1 MWNSL
6 SHKKWRIIFKSDENK
21 MTPFNHNH
29 LDYYSFILIY
39 DDKVVL
45 NDSGGS
51 SYDTKLKDIDARL
64 PEYHNSVRIKG
75 LGYKP
80 DNARYF
86 TNRYTNCIFD
96 TKINKKLDCIEISL
110 MSSGF
115 NRIDEN
121 ISFTRLI
128 SIYDTTVVVS
138 DNSFSVNE
146 YPIEHYFHF
155 PVNSKIKNSNSYI
168 DININEQKIK
178 MTSHCGDKII
188 VNENKNLQHFSEQYG
203 QKLLKNYI
211 KINSEISK
219 YKSVSYTIEI
229 VDPCVE

>member
-6 SHKKWRIIFKSDENK
+6 NHKKWRIIFKSDENI

-29 LDYYSFILIY
+29 LDYYSFVLIY
-39 DDKVVL
+39 DNKVVL
-45 NDSGGS
+45 NDSGGG
-51 SYDTKLKDIDARL
+51 SYDPKLKDIDVRL
-64 PEYHNSVRIKG
+64 PEYHNSIRIKG

-80 DNARYF
+80 DSTRYF
-86 TNRYTNCIFD
+86 TNRYINCIFE
-96 TKINKKLDCIEISL
+96 TKINKKSDCIEISL

-128 SIYDTTVVVS
+128 RIYDSTVVIL
-138 DNSFSVNE
+138 DNSFSNKQ

-155 PVNSKIKNSNSYI
+155 PVNSKIKNYNSCI

-178 MTSHCGDKII
+178 MINHSGGEII
-188 VNENKNLQHFSEQYG
+188 VNENKSLQHYSEQYG

-219 YKSVSYTIEI
+219 CKPISYTIEI
-229 VDPCVE
+229 INPCAE